1 MKSIYWVLLSVTIG
15 MSSTQTAR
23 AKNVAMAQVPLTEAG
38 QQDPGKQLEAR
49 YARQLE
55 ALKAELNEAVPSVD
69 KARKAA
75 YLKAHQAESA
85 AEAKLKAAHK
95 ALGEVTTAKA
105 LVNHA
110 KGKWIGGADKGIGKA
125 KESLRKATT
134 RAEREAARMELVKW
148 QDNRKAGVQAL
159 NERQAVLDQAKRNE
173 PKMLR
178 ALAAAEDVLA
188 RSKTRTMAAVQDLGV
203 QSFLSSDE
211 LDARLAK
218 FVILFEATPR
228 GLAAFAQQGKA
239 QEELLV
245 KMLADSGLMLQMVAA
260 DGAQKGEYGRAM
272 EIFEA
277 IRKASPRAQEGPL
290 QRLALAI
297 GLEHAVPVSQRNPKA
312 EANAPTTV
320 DPVTRYFH
328 YEKAFLD
335 GELDPGFGGL
345 NVWDYR
351 MVVNGNEPD
360 HTLAWGREMLRSYRP
375 DHVYTSDA
383 RWRFVGLVRTDIRYG
398 SQDNKYDKPEL
409 QFFQNI
415 LMNGGVCGR
424 RAFVGRF
431 ILRAFGVPTTA
442 RPQRGHAALARW
454 TPDGWAVCLG
464 AGWGSGWTKT
474 RYDRD
479 LDFLATTQA
488 REARSAYLQV
498 KRAQWIGDVV
508 GEKRVFGFLKG
519 NPDFWYGVSL
529 YLQRGIIEERKAV
542 TLAAVG
548 EELGEA
554 NESKVKY
561 AIEAATVTEGDR
573 RIVVDS
579 DGVITIPAV
588 ACSKPTKSTGKIIFM
603 PSNLGGKQLH
613 YSRTGRSQVFE
624 YTFDAPATG
633 KYVLAAR
640 VVTPSWKQHLL
651 VSANAKQPVDMAL
664 PHTVGLWSVTEPV
677 DVELVKGR
685 NVLRFT
691 HKGEGYAKGFTIKDF
706 TLTPVD

>member
-1 MKSIYWVLLSVTIG
+1 MRTRVFPHICVALMAVAIG
-15 MSSTQTAR
+15 
-23 AKNVAMAQVPLTEAG
+23 AQVAPAQKRKASASVELTSN
-38 QQDPGKQLEAR
+38 GKKLEAR
-49 YARQLE
+49 YAEELE
-55 ALKAELNEAVPSVD
+55 ALRVELRQALPKVGELKRTGYLAAREAE
-69 KARKAA
+69 KT
-75 YLKAHQAESA
+75 
-85 AEAKLKAAHK
+85 AEAKLKAAQK
-95 ALGEVTTAKA
+95 ALGEVSRGHA

-125 KESLRKATT
+125 NAKLKKATT
-134 RAEREAARMELVKW
+134 EAEREAARKELVKW
-148 QDNRKAGVQAL
+148 QDNRKAGVEAL
-159 NERQAVLDQAKRNE
+159 EERQAILDKAKRNE
-173 PKMLR
+173 PKMRRVLE
-178 ALAAAEDVLA
+178 AAERAVA
-188 RSKTRTMAAVQDLGV
+188 RSKTKTMSAVRNLGV
-203 QSFLSSDE
+203 RSFLSSDE

-218 FVILFEATPR
+218 FVVLFEATPR

-239 QEELLV
+239 QEELLE
-245 KMLADSGLMLQMVAA
+245 KLLADSGLMLQMVAA
-260 DGAQKGEYGRAM
+260 DGAQRAKYGRAM
-272 EIFEA
+272 EIYET
-277 IRKASPRAQEGPL
+277 IRRASPRAKQGPL

-297 GLEHAVPVSQRNPKA
+297 GLSHAIGVSQRNPKA
-312 EANAPTTV
+312 EANAPATV
-320 DPVTRYFH
+320 DPVARYFH

-345 NVWDYR
+345 SVWDYR

-383 RWRFVGLVRTDIRYG
+383 RWRYVALVRTDIRYG
-398 SQDNKYDKPEL
+398 SQDNKYDRSEL

-424 RAFVGRF
+424 RAFIGRF
-431 ILRAFGVPTTA
+431 VLRAFGVPTLA
-442 RPQRGHAALARW
+442 RPQRGHAALAHW
-454 TPDGWAVCLG
+454 TPDGWVVCLG
-464 AGWGSGWTKT
+464 AGWGAGWTKT

-488 REARSAYLQV
+488 REDRSAYLQV

-508 GEKRVFGFLKG
+508 GEKRTFGFLKG

-529 YLQRGIIEERKAV
+529 YLQRGIIESRKAV

-561 AIEAATVTEGDR
+561 AIEAATITDEDR

-579 DGVITIPAV
+579 EGVITIPAV

-613 YSRTGRSQVFE
+613 YSRTGRSQAFE
-624 YTFDAPATG
+624 YTFDAPTAG
-633 KYVLAAR
+633 KYVLTAR

-651 VSANAKQPVDMAL
+651 VSANAKDPFDMAL

-677 DVELVKGR
+677 EVELVKGR

-691 HKGEGYAKGFTIKDF
+691 HKGEGYAKGFTIRDF
-706 TLTPVD
+706 KLSPTE